1 MSYLDRVKA
10 CNTYRLSEFIP
21 FVADGQC
28 VGWVKH
34 AFVEILMRYTDT
46 FVITDQSVTFSEQ
59 VQSIE
64 DRSAA
69 IGALTPDWVA
79 AGWISKLLGEA
90 YPVRRTWASPD
101 HFTIDRALVPLFGT
115 RAYGVHL
122 NGYVKKSGQ
131 FYLWIGTRNADRQ
144 VEPNKLDNMVA
155 GGQPVGLSLTE
166 NLIKECDE
174 EAKIPASIVS
184 LAIATG
190 IVSYCFESPLGLKAD
205 TLFCYDLAVPEDFTP
220 ENQDGEISG
229 FQLMPLEEA
238 LSIVRETTDFK
249 FNVSLV
255 ILDFAIRHGVIS
267 PDTEPDYEDILSGLH
282 ANGPI
287 YATA

>member
-10 CNTYRLSEFIP
+10 CNTYRLSEFLP

-28 VGWVKH
+28 VGWVRH
-34 AFVEILMRYTDT
+34 AFVEILMHYPKS
-46 FVITDQSVTFSEQ
+46 FVVTGQDVSFSEN
-59 VQSIE
+59 VQSIK

-69 IGALTPDWVA
+69 IEALTPDWIA
-79 AGWISKLLGEA
+79 AGLVSKILGEA

-122 NGYVKKSGQ
+122 NGYVKKSDQ
-131 FYLWIGTRNADRQ
+131 FYLWVGKRNADRQ
-144 VEPNKLDNMVA
+144 VEPDKLDNMVA

-190 IVSYCFESPLGLKAD
+190 TVSYCFESPHGLKAD
-205 TLFCYDLAVPEDFTP
+205 TLFCYDLAVPDGFKP

-229 FQLMPLEEA
+229 FQLIHLEEA

-255 ILDFAIRHGVIS
+255 ILDFAIRHGIIS
-267 PDTEPDYEDILSGLH
+267 PDTEPDYEDILAGLH

-287 YATA
+287 YNAA